1 MLVPPRAWQILGLA
15 VATATSS
22 AKAEREEPREPRV
35 HLDGGLTLSRF
46 EQQVKSDVG
55 TEPGERLVEHS
66 EIGLLSMLAYR
77 FWGPLSAGGFLQF
90 DAGERSAAR
99 FAGFADDGRTQ
110 VEGEIGGSY
119 YELWMGPFLRAHWR
133 GLFAEIG
140 YGAYGA
146 RHDTTRDDLPSES
159 GATEGLLRTHPTIA
173 WLFALGASVPVN
185 EDVSAVLRVEYRI
198 RYYVSR
204 SGDALEGEIVHGT
217 QNVTPFFGVRWT
229 FGPR

>member
-1 MLVPPRAWQILGLA
+1 VTARAWQIAGL
-15 VATATSS
+15 VVVTATSS
-22 AKAEREEPREPRV
+22 AKAEPREPRV
-35 HLDGGLTLSRF
+35 RLDGGLTFSRF
-46 EQQVKSDVG
+46 EQQVKSEVG
-55 TEPGERLVEHS
+55 GEPGERLVEHT

-99 FAGFADDGRTQ
+99 FAGFEADGRTRVDGQ
-110 VEGEIGGSY
+110 IGGSY
-119 YELWMGPFLRAHWR
+119 YELWMGPFLRAQWR

-146 RHDTTRDDLPSES
+146 RHDTARDDLPSES
-159 GATEGLLRTHPTIA
+159 GATSGLLRTHPTIA
-173 WLFALGASVPVN
+173 WLFALGASVPLS

-204 SGDALEGEIVHGT
+204 SGDALGGEIVHGT
-217 QNVTPFFGVRWT
+217 QNVTPFFGVGWR